1 MTTRTFILITLLF
14 FSAVTAPLAAGGRKS
29 VRLIPEGGRP
39 VNLRIDGG
47 EKEYYL
53 LSKGAPLNLQVEGPG
68 KLTVYSR
75 IRFPASGGTS
85 EKYAVR
91 VKDGKNT
98 LKLHSTQTE
107 KSEATFAPSGEAAG
121 KSRKFTMK
129 VPEGSF
135 TYVFSLEETA
145 QDAALRFTFE
155 ASKDTRKR
163 TAIEPLTYDRIV
175 TATIKEKLLAYYVSS
190 AQRPTTLRVVG
201 PTKVRVTV
209 RLNYDDKMKGEQKFA
224 VVVSEKGTR
233 VVTRALQTT
242 KSIDVTYREWKEVVP
257 GKSQSFSFD
266 VPDGEHVY
274 SFVPDQTLAGSVS
287 LRFSIPQGDVANEE

>member
-1 MTTRTFILITLLF
+1 MTTRTFILISLLF
-14 FSAVTAPLAAGGRKS
+14 FSAATAPVAAGGRKS
-29 VRLIPEGGRP
+29 VRLIPDGGRP
-39 VNLRIDGG
+39 VNLRIEGA

-68 KLTVYSR
+68 KLTVSSR
-75 IRFPASGGTS
+75 SRFQAPGGAS

-107 KSEATFAPSGEAAG
+107 KSEATFEPSGEAAG

-135 TYVFSLEETA
+135 TYVFSLEETG
-145 QDAALRFTFE
+145 QDVALRFTFE

-190 AQRPTTLRVVG
+190 AKRPTTLRVVG

-233 VVTRALQTT
+233 VATRALQTT
-242 KSIDVTYREWKEVVP
+242 KSVDVAYKEWKEVVP

-274 SFVPDQTLAGSVS
+274 SFGLDQSLAASVS
-287 LRFSIPQGDVANEE
+287 LRFSIPQADVANEE

>member
-1 MTTRTFILITLLF
+1 MTTRTFILISLLF
-14 FSAVTAPLAAGGRKS
+14 FSAATAPVAAGGRKS
-29 VRLIPEGGRP
+29 VRLIPDGGRP
-39 VNLRIDGG
+39 VNLRIEGA

-75 IRFPASGGTS
+75 IRFQAPGGAS

-107 KSEATFAPSGEAAG
+107 KSEATFEPSGEAAG

-135 TYVFSLEETA
+135 TYVFSLEETG
-145 QDAALRFTFE
+145 QDVALRFTFE

-190 AQRPTTLRVVG
+190 AKRPTTLRVVG

-233 VVTRALQTT
+233 VATRALQTT
-242 KSIDVTYREWKEVVP
+242 KSVDVAYKEWKEVVP

-274 SFVPDQTLAGSVS
+274 SFGLDQSLAASVS
-287 LRFSIPQGDVANEE
+287 LRFSIPQADVANEE